1 MPFRYYV
8 KNFFKPN
15 LTYQFSK
22 PSFVT
27 ASATL
32 FSLNNVYMLTK
43 INEKSKN

>member
-1 MPFRYYV
+1 MQLRYYV

-15 LTYQFSK
+15 LYYQLGN

-32 FSLNNVYMLTK
+32 FSLNNMYMLTK
-43 INEKSKN
+43 VNEKK